1 MIADSDAA
9 QQLCSGLNH
18 IFPFCFCFDKNEYG
32 TSIESADIAQMPYGI
47 RG

>member
-18 IFPFCFCFDKNEYG
+18 IFPHCFCFGKNEYG
-32 TSIESADIAQMPYGI
+32 TSMVSADIARMRPGI